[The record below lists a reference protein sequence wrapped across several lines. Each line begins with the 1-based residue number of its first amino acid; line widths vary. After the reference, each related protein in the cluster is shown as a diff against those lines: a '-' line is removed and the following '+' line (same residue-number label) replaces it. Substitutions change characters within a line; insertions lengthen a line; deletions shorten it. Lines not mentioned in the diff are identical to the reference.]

1 MFELLK
7 VLYINFGYD
16 KTFSGSQLTKVFN
29 KYLPH
34 ASIRD
39 KANWSHRLRKSGYIS
54 VVGATGFN
62 NEYLMRINESKSKN
76 VLLSCNEPQQK
87 DEEVSVGEV
96 GYFIGDIHFTSME
109 AAVEHCKRTV
119 IQTKRKRIVWEEV

>member
-1 MFELLK
+1 MLELLK

-29 KYLPH
+29 KELPH

-54 VVGATGFN
+54 VVGVTGFN
-62 NEYLMRINESKSKN
+62 NEYLMRINESKARDI
-76 VLLSCNEPQQK
+76 LLSCDNTQQNGE
-87 DEEVSVGEV
+87 DSSVGEV
-96 GYFIGDIHFTSME
+96 GYFIGNIHFTSME
-109 AAVEHCKRTV
+109 AAVEHCKRMI
-119 IQTKRKRIVWEEV
+119 IQTKRKRVVWEEI

>member
-76 VLLSCNEPQQK
+76 VNNSENKENNNEENK
-87 DEEVSVGEV
+87 
-96 GYFIGDIHFTSME
+96 
-109 AAVEHCKRTV
+109 
-119 IQTKRKRIVWEEV
+119 